1 MNYFITKLI
10 FYDELCFYGITEEH
24 STVNTEQISIIVIA
38 LACLVITVS
47 MVLMLELPG
56 HVDLLSLVQVA
67 IWALPLTSK

>member
-1 MNYFITKLI
+1 M
-10 FYDELCFYGITEEH
+10 
-24 STVNTEQISIIVIA
+24 NTEQIRIIVIA
-38 LACLVITVS
+38 LACRTRTVS